1 MPVLECA
8 SLTKRFADF
17 TAVDNVSMAVEQGS
31 FYSILGP
38 SGCGKTTLMRMLA
51 GFERQDSGNI
61 RIEGKSMTGVAPNRR
76 PVNMVFQH
84 LALFPNMSV
93 AGNIAYGLKRRNT
106 PSAERERR
114 VGEVLERVGLAGSG
128 NKRIEQLSGG
138 QQQRVAIAR
147 CLVLNPQVLL
157 LDEPLGALDLKL
169 REHMKIELKRLQSAF
184 GTTFI
189 YITHD
194 QSEALVM
201 SDRVAVMNHGRFEQV
216 GSPQDLYYRPG
227 SAFVAGFVGDNNRW
241 QGVIEQRVGAK
252 VRVRTEQGLPVEAQ
266 AAAGFQGGVG
276 DAVELFVRPEA
287 IRVQLQDGGGEA
299 ENRLQARVI
308 EIVFDGARSRLQ
320 LRQADSAQEIL
331 VNLPHTPEFATLGPG
346 DRLYLSW
353 HAHQCSLFTV
363 GAGR

>member
-1 MPVLECA
+1 MFLEAKNINKDFGAEQVLDDL
-8 SLTKRFADF
+8 SLQLAEHE
-17 TAVDNVSMAVEQGS
+17 ML
-31 FYSILGP
+31 SILGR
-38 SGCGKTTLMRMLA
+38 SGSGKTTLLKILA
-51 GFERQDSGNI
+51 GLESPDEGEIVLEGQDM
-61 RIEGKSMTGVAPNRR
+61 RPLPPNRR
-76 PVNMVFQH
+76 NIVYLYQEP
-84 LALFPNMSV
+84 LLFPHLNVFENV
-93 AGNIAYGLKRRNT
+93 AFGLQMKKVDKG
-106 PSAERERR
+106 EIQRR
-114 VGEVLERVGLAGSG
+114 VGEALEMVRLAGYE
-128 NKRIEQLSGG
+128 KRKPKQLSGG
-138 QQQRVAIAR
+138 QQQRIALAR
-147 CLVLNPQVLL
+147 ALVNRPEVLL